1 MARILCVD
9 DEAGALDILKDTLR
23 KAGHEPVG
31 VRNVDAAMAVLGRG
45 GVDLVLS
52 DYRMPETSG
61 LEFLNRIQEEGL
73 DVPLVM
79 ITGHASVGHAV
90 TAMKAGAIDYVTKP
104 VRAGQLELVVAQALE
119 LVRLR
124 RQNQAL
130 RSEVSEL
137 RAGNELVGESAP
149 FNKLLDVIR
158 AAAPTRASVL
168 LQGESGT
175 GKELLARTIHELS
188 GRDDGAFITVNCAA
202 MPEHLVE
209 SILFGHEK
217 GAFTGAVKQ
226 VKGAFERANR
236 GTLLLDEISEM
247 RLDLQAKLLRAL
259 QENEFERVGGTAPVR
274 VDVRVIATTNR
285 DLPIEVD
292 EGRFRQ
298 DLYYRLNVLPMRV
311 PALRERPDDIPRLA
325 HHFSR
330 KVSLDLGRP
339 VLGFTPEG
347 LEMLRTYG
355 WPGNVRELA
364 HAVERAVILS
374 KGGDL
379 GPEAFDLLG
388 SAPTGIGSSVPEG
401 AVVLES
407 LRVDEAEV
415 MLIEAALERTD
426 GNRTQAAALL
436 GMSVRTL
443 RSKLNKSD

>member
-9 DEAGALDILKDTLR
+9 DEAGALDILKETLR
-23 KAGHEPVG
+23 QAGHEPVG

-73 DVPLVM
+73 DVPLIM

-104 VRAGQLELVVAQALE
+104 VRAGQLELVVGQALE

-124 RQNQAL
+124 RQNEAL

-137 RAGNELVGESAP
+137 RAGNELVGESPA

-188 GRDDGAFITVNCAA
+188 GREDGAFITVNCAA

-259 QENEFERVGGTAPVR
+259 QENEFERVGGAAPVR

-285 DLPIEVD
+285 DLPVEVD

-325 HHFSR
+325 HHFAR
-330 KVSLDLGRP
+330 KVALDLGRP
-339 VLGFTPEG
+339 VPSFTPEG
-347 LEMLRTYG
+347 IEMLRSYG

-364 HAVERAVILS
+364 HAVERAVILA
-374 KGGDL
+374 KGVEL

-388 SAPTGIGSSVPEG
+388 SAPSGAGPSLPEG
-401 AVVLES
+401 AVVLHS
-407 LRVDEAEV
+407 LRVDEAESV
-415 MLIEAALERTD
+415 LIDAALDRTD

-443 RSKLNKSD
+443 RSKLNRAD